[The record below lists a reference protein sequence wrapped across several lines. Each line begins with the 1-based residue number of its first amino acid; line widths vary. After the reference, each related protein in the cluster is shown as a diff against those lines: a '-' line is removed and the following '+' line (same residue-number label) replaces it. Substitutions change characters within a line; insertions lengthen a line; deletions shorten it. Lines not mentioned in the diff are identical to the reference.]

1 MQKLKSF
8 LLIVAGVF
16 YGLVTFNGSLR
27 LGMKVGEHFH
37 SKPLMLIAAV
47 VFLAMSVGGFFWLR
61 RIVRTPR
68 NAWD

>member
-1 MQKLKSF
+1 MLKLKSF
-8 LLIVAGVF
+8 LLVAAGVF
-16 YGLVTFNGSLR
+16 YGLITFNGSLR
-27 LGMKVGEHFH
+27 LGIKVGEHFQ
-37 SKPLMLIAAV
+37 SKPLMLIAIA